1 MRPLE
6 LSMTAFGSYVEETIR
21 FSDLK
26 SGLYLVTG
34 DTGAGKTTIFD
45 AIMFAFYGRAS
56 GKDRDRNPELL
67 HSDHVDKTVDT
78 VVKLSFLHDDRVC
91 VVTRSIHFPKKRGA
105 EAYGD
110 PKQDA
115 ELEEPDRPAIRGAT
129 NVTRRCEELLGL
141 DADQFRKIIMLAQGE
156 FKEFLKADSDK
167 KGEILG
173 KLFDSAPYRW
183 FQNLLC
189 KTRDALEGQRNDAR
203 NQLASLMDTAFQA
216 PECMDDEAALLYA
229 PGHPELLANLEALVD
244 RETEVLNEI
253 NAELETK
260 KKRIDALNTQK
271 GAAERVNQDLDKLE
285 KAVEH
290 QRELD

>member
-6 LSMTAFGSYVEETIR
+6 LNMTAFGSYVEETIR

-56 GKDRDRNPELL
+56 GRDRDRNPELL
-67 HSDHVDKTVDT
+67 HSDHVDKSVDT

-91 VVTRSIHFPKKRGA
+91 VITRSIHFPKKRGA

-110 PKQDA
+110 PKQEA
-115 ELEEPDRPAIRGAT
+115 ELEEPGRPAIRGAT
-129 NVTRRCEELLGL
+129 NVTKRCEELLGL

-189 KTRDALEGQRNDAR
+189 KTRDALEDRRSAERDD
-203 NQLASLMDTAFQA
+203 LASLMNTA
-216 PECMDDEAALLYA
+216 ENEM
-229 PGHPELLANLEALVD
+229 EL
-244 RETEVLNEI
+244 
-253 NAELETK
+253 
-260 KKRIDALNTQK
+260 
-271 GAAERVNQDLDKLE
+271 
-285 KAVEH
+285 
-290 QRELD
+290 